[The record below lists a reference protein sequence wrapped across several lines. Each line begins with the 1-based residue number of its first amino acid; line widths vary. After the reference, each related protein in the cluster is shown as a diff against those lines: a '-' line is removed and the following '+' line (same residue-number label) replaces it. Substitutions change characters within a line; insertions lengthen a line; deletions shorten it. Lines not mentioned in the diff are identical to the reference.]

1 MSKREL
7 ANLAEE
13 FVFDGARKRAKNE
26 EDADE
31 ELRCFSFSANEM
43 YNKMKGLDASSPP
56 TFIPYTAEQTLL
68 EGKICDMRKKR
79 SDKKRRIITVS
90 WRPSTPNCL
99 SLCRRRQ
106 KSIIWCRSC
115 NVV

>member
-56 TFIPYTAEQTLL
+56 MFIPYTAEQTLL

-79 SDKKRRIITVS
+79 SDKKRRIVATVN
-90 WRPSTPNCL
+90 PKLPLPVPAPTKKYYL
-99 SLCRRRQ
+99 
-106 KSIIWCRSC
+106 
-115 NVV
+115 V

>member
-79 SDKKRRIITVS
+79 SDKKRRITATVN
-90 WRPSTPNCL
+90 PKLPLPVPAPTKKYYL
-99 SLCRRRQ
+99 
-106 KSIIWCRSC
+106 
-115 NVV
+115 V